1 MHPMENKTNH
11 FTAKTMRSKP
21 LHSPLKNTL
30 LVVLSMLCMLVSQ
43 ASMAQTFRGNHKVSL
58 QWISWDYFG
67 QIRSPQQNGDGSWA
81 VSGGQESRSNGDYL
95 RMDGVLSHL
104 GDPNALYFQGTIV
117 TRVSHIASGQPCIRQ
132 GDFTFRKSPGRKY
145 WRLQEM
151 KNPCDGVTDY
161 IDIYQ

>member
-1 MHPMENKTNH
+1 MNSKVLHNH
-11 FTAKTMRSKP
+11 FIKW
-21 LHSPLKNTL
+21 TL
-30 LVVLSMLCMLVSQ
+30 LVVLSMMCLLVSQ
-43 ASMAQTFRGNHKVSL
+43 TSMAQTFRGNNKISL

-67 QIRSPQQNGDGSWA
+67 QIRGDQNGDGSWS

-95 RMDGVLSHL
+95 RMDGNLSHL
-104 GDPNALYFQGTIV
+104 GDPNVLYFQGAIV
-117 TRVSHIASGQPCIRQ
+117 TRISHIASGQPCIRR
-132 GDFTFRKSPGRKY
+132 GDFTFRKTSGRKY